1 MIALV
6 NLEAEQELIGN
17 LLSEN
22 ALFDMTA
29 DIIEPDDFSV
39 PLHGRIYETALGEV
53 MAGKSANPVTLK
65 QMFADDQDMAASGG
79 ASYLLNLIGM
89 AGFCNVREMATHIR
103 DLSVRRFMQDGL
115 TSAAG
120 MCGDLN
126 TQATDIIDEAD
137 HALAVRAKDRI
148 HQPTGDE
155 CIDELLAGYAAQ
167 HLGVKCC
174 QIPAVDD
181 LLGPMRPKQLVIGA
195 GRPGMGKTAFALSY
209 AIGAAEA
216 GHGVLFVSLEMSS
229 AELAARMVSD
239 MCFGR
244 GDPLPFNAVRDGTLS
259 AKQRNMIGDA
269 KAHMRKLPFQVID
282 AGSLTVS
289 RLGMLVR
296 RHARR
301 MAARGHKLE
310 LVVVDY
316 LQLLSAD
323 GRGKSAYETVSE
335 VSRGLKA
342 MAKDNNLAV
351 LALAQ
356 LSREVE
362 KRPDKRPQLSDL
374 RDSGQIEQD
383 ADAVLFLLRNEYYLR
398 QCEPDAGDGKRL
410 DWERLMADAEGKI
423 EFILAKRRNGVTGS
437 AVGSFHGAFQA
448 VR

>member
-1 MIALV
+1 MADLY
-6 NLEAEQELIGN
+6 NMEAEQQLLGN
-17 LLSEN
+17 LLAEN
-22 ALFDMTA
+22 SLFDVAA
-29 DIIEPDDFSV
+29 DVIEPHDFAHD
-39 PLHGRIYETALGEV
+39 LHGRIYEAALLDA
-53 MAGKSANPVTLK
+53 MAGKKPSPVTLIPIFEGDEQLK
-65 QMFADDQDMAASGG
+65 AAGG
-79 ASYLLNLIGM
+79 IGYLAQLSAM
-89 AGFCNVREMATHIR
+89 AGITDTRELASHLR
-103 DLSVRRFMQDGL
+103 DLSLRRHMHEGLREAAELCSDMQ
-115 TSAAG
+115 ANA
-120 MCGDLN
+120 
-126 TQATDIIDEAD
+126 TQIIDLAD
-137 HALAVRAKDRI
+137 HALAVRTKDSI

-155 CIDELLAGYAAQ
+155 CIGELLAGYDSL
-167 HLGVKCC
+167 HLGVRCG
-174 QIPAVDD
+174 QIPAVDE
-181 LLGPMRPKQLVIGA
+181 LVGPMRPKQLVIAA

-209 AIGAAEA
+209 ALGAANA

-239 MCFGR
+239 LCFDDGK
-244 GDPLPFNAVRDGTLS
+244 LPFSAVRDGNLTGR
-259 AKQRNMIGDA
+259 QRNMIQDA
-269 KAHMRKLPFQVID
+269 RGHMRRLPFQVID
-282 AGSLTVS
+282 AGSLTIS

-301 MAARGHKLE
+301 MAAKGHKLE

-323 GRGKSAYETVSE
+323 GRNKSAYEAVSE

-342 MAKDNNLAV
+342 LAKDNDLAV

-398 QCEPDAGDGKRL
+398 QCEKEPGTPERG

-437 AVGSFHGAFQA
+437 AMGDFHGAYQA

>member
-1 MIALV
+1 MADLY
-6 NLEAEQELIGN
+6 NMEAEQQLLGN
-17 LLSEN
+17 LLAEN
-22 ALFDMTA
+22 SLFDVAA
-29 DIIEPDDFSV
+29 DIIEPHDFAHD
-39 PLHGRIYETALGEV
+39 LHGRIYEAALLDA
-53 MAGKSANPVTLK
+53 MAGKKPSPVTLIPIFEGDEQLK
-65 QMFADDQDMAASGG
+65 AAGG
-79 ASYLLNLIGM
+79 IGYLAQLSAM
-89 AGFCNVREMATHIR
+89 AGITDTRELASHLR
-103 DLSVRRFMQDGL
+103 DLSLRRHMHEGLREAAELCSDMQ
-115 TSAAG
+115 ANA
-120 MCGDLN
+120 
-126 TQATDIIDEAD
+126 TQIIDLAD
-137 HALAVRAKDRI
+137 HALAVRTKDSI

-155 CIDELLAGYAAQ
+155 CIGELLAGYDSL
-167 HLGVKCC
+167 HLGVRCG
-174 QIPAVDD
+174 QIPAVDE
-181 LLGPMRPKQLVIGA
+181 LVGPMRPKQLVIAA

-209 AIGAAEA
+209 ALGAANA

-239 MCFGR
+239 LCFDDGK
-244 GDPLPFNAVRDGTLS
+244 LPFSAVRDGNLTGR
-259 AKQRNMIGDA
+259 QRNMIQDA
-269 KAHMRKLPFQVID
+269 RGHMRRLPFQVID
-282 AGSLTVS
+282 AGSLTIS

-301 MAARGHKLE
+301 MAAKGHKLE

-323 GRGKSAYETVSE
+323 GRNKSAYEAVSE

-342 MAKDNNLAV
+342 LAKDNDLAV

-398 QCEPDAGDGKRL
+398 QCEKEPGTA
-410 DWERLMADAEGKI
+410 ERLEWEQLMRDAEGKI

-437 AVGSFHGAFQA
+437 AMGDFHGAYQA